1 MEVTEVKVFPVNEER
16 LKAYVTVTF
25 DNAFIIRDVKVIRGN
40 NGLFVAMPSRKRK
53 DGSFRDIAHPLNNE
67 ARQKIEGVILKEYER
82 ELEKKTFQ

>member
-1 MEVTEVKVFPVNEER
+1 MEVTEVKVFPVDEER

-40 NGLFVAMPSRKRK
+40 TGLFVAMPSRKRK

-67 ARQKIEGVILKEYER
+67 AREKIEGVILTEYEK
-82 ELEKKTFQ
+82 ELTRKTFQ

>member
-25 DNAFIIRDVKVIRGN
+25 DDSFIIRDVKVIRGN

-67 ARQKIEGVILKEYER
+67 AREMIEGVILKEYEK
-82 ELEKKTFQ
+82 ELSKQIVQ